1 MIIKFWGQKI
11 IIISICTITTKGITQ
26 HIKDTWG
33 CLYHYVKQFVIT
45 IDIKGHHATLRPN
58 TILIL

>member
-26 HIKDTWG
+26 HIKDTFSSYMTS
-33 CLYHYVKQFVIT
+33 C
-45 IDIKGHHATLRPN
+45 DIRSIVHGSER
-58 TILIL
+58 IY